1 MSVKRVHVVVEGKV
15 QGVYFRTY
23 TQAEAQNIGVGGWVR
38 NRPDGNVEAAV
49 EGENEKV
56 DKMIEWFKTGSP
68 MSQVSRVLVA
78 EEKPLNETGLFNIR
92 Y

>member
-1 MSVKRVHVVVEGKV
+1 MTLKRVHVVIEGKV

-23 TQAEAQNIGVGGWVR
+23 TQAEAQEIGVAGWVR

-49 EGENEKV
+49 EGESEKV
-56 DKMIEWFKTGSP
+56 DKMIEWCKAGSP
-68 MSQVSRVLVA
+68 MSEVSRVLVA
-78 EEKPLNETGLFNIR
+78 EEKPLNETGTFNIR